1 MLGMQEKTI
10 NNHNTSDKKM
20 EALLSTITVA
30 TSRSHDPSM
39 VPTLKYGL
47 GHESLKKIE
56 SFYSLNT
63 TTNAIMGL

>member
-30 TSRSHDPSM
+30 TSRLHDLGM
-39 VPTLKYGL
+39 VQNINYGL
-47 GHESLKKIE
+47 GDTY
-56 SFYSLNT
+56 F
-63 TTNAIMGL
+63 